1 MSNNYI
7 KIESKADISNIS
19 PIRLCITTFFSN
31 LNIHIDEL
39 MDVKTALSEAVTNA
53 VDHAYDEENDE
64 NKILVEATVEDNEK
78 MVIKIRDY
86 GKGIEDI
93 SLAMTPAY
101 TTKPENE
108 HAGMGF
114 TIMESFL
121 DHVEVESMLGIGTK
135 VTMSKVIKS
144 KENFEN
150 SKNSENY
157 TDMADVTNAIANTT
171 ANATIRGDE

>member
-64 NKILVEATVEDNEK
+64 NKILVEATVEDDEK

-114 TIMESFL
+114 TIMESFM
-121 DHVEVESMLGIGTK
+121 DEVIVDSTVNLGTTILLTK
-135 VTMSKVIKS
+135 KIRKRKSKV
-144 KENFEN
+144 
-150 SKNSENY
+150 
-157 TDMADVTNAIANTT
+157 
-171 ANATIRGDE
+171 

>member
-114 TIMESFL
+114 TIMESFM
-121 DHVEVESMLGIGTK
+121 DEVIVDSTVNLGTTILITK
-135 VTMSKVIKS
+135 KIRKRKSKV
-144 KENFEN
+144 
-150 SKNSENY
+150 
-157 TDMADVTNAIANTT
+157 
-171 ANATIRGDE
+171 